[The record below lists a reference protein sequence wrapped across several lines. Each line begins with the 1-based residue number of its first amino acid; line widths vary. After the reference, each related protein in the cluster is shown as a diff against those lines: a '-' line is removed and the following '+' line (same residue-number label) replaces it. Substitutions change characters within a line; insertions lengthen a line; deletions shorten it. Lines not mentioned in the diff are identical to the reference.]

1 MPHPTKRRFLVRTT
15 QEPSEIYRENRCD
28 TDLPKLAWL
37 MLKRGLQYGGRGETL
52 ARVGTMGRAQQ
63 IEVGSCQTVMVVV
76 SAV

>member
-1 MPHPTKRRFLVRTT
+1 
-15 QEPSEIYRENRCD
+15 
-28 TDLPKLAWL
+28 